1 MADPIQVSNEPWVQ
15 RLSSHST
22 AAMDTRFE
30 HEIRARDRKCVVSSR
45 SNSEIHIQLEI
56 WAGFDATY
64 IIPPEHESLWIQ
76 SDNGQWIKNMD
87 NVTGS
92 LKINSAQNGFLLN
105 SAAHEMFNQY
115 LLAVNPDDGYKIVV
129 FCPDPFGNDGKILDP
144 VCRNPADPNSVSDQL
159 LRWHFR
165 QSVLANMRGVGE
177 PIFEHDFPPGT
188 DMMDEILAGPNG
200 KQRFEFEMASRLR
213 GGCLKVI
220 ILRTGGW
227 PSYSYSVTNRLATRI
242 LRRPRD
248 AYRGGGGD
256 VLRWKT
262 GRDIWQ

>member
-15 RLSSHST
+15 RLSSHNT
-22 AAMDTRFE
+22 AAMGTRFE
-30 HEIRARDRKCVVSSR
+30 HEIRARDRKCVVSGR
-45 SNSEIHIQLEI
+45 SNSEIHIQLEM
-56 WAGFDATY
+56 WVGYDATY
-64 IIPPEHESLWIQ
+64 IIPPEHEGLWIQ

-105 SAAHEMFNQY
+105 SCAHEMFNQY
-115 LLAVNPDDGYKIVV
+115 LIAVNPDDGYKIVV
-129 FCPDPFGNDGKILDP
+129 FCPDPFGYDGKILDP

-165 QSVLANMRGVGE
+165 QSILANMRGVGE

-200 KQRFEFEMASRLR
+200 KQRFEFEMAARLR
-213 GGCLKVI
+213 GAV
-220 ILRTGGW
+220 
-227 PSYSYSVTNRLATRI
+227 
-242 LRRPRD
+242 
-248 AYRGGGGD
+248 
-256 VLRWKT
+256 
-262 GRDIWQ
+262 